1 MVMRDGKMFDWV
13 KIEEVVPGDIV
24 RLGASG
30 DISYIPGDVMILRI
44 YDPVYVESYF
54 LYKDSPNYLQEITT
68 EKTSDDPLET
78 GNLIFHGT
86 QIFCGRFIAM
96 VINTGDNVL
105 LNDVGKEVLATP
117 EIPDIDD
124 EGTSCRIFN
133 YYPICIKFFRSP
145 RLNSTWNCQSL
156 QR

>member
-1 MVMRDGKMFDWV
+1 M

-24 RLGASG
+24 SLAATG
-30 DISYIPGDVMILRI
+30 DMSYVPGDLRI
-44 YDPVYVESYF
+44 IQIYEPVYVESYF
-54 LYKDSPNYLQEITT
+54 LYKDSPNYLKEITT

-86 QIFCGRFIAM
+86 QIFCGRFTAM

-105 LNDVGKEVLATP
+105 LNDVGNDVLATP

-124 EGTSCRIFN
+124 EGPTGQIF
-133 YYPICIKFFRSP
+133 I
-145 RLNSTWNCQSL
+145 
-156 QR
+156 